1 MLVYLFFYLVSAV
14 LVFQGSQALG
24 EQKEPLG
31 AVPEEVAQDATR
43 GSLWG
48 GFLITVGLL
57 SILLGLLSHVVV
69 SLQLMLGKFLAFEFF
84 VMGAY
89 GFYIIFLSRKVTY
102 LGKATAD
109 HGHH

>member
-31 AVPEEVAQDATR
+31 VVPEEVAQDPTR

-48 GFLITVGLL
+48 GFLITVGLVAVL
-57 SILLGLLSHVVV
+57 FGLLSHSLV
-69 SLQLMLGKFLAFEFF
+69 SLQLMLGRFLAFEFL

-89 GFYIIFLSRKVTY
+89 GFYVIFLSRKVAFV
-102 LGKATAD
+102 GKAAAD